1 MFYTIQDL
9 KVDQTVLPSENRGIF
24 VSNINIPV
32 SELDNLNNVVARAQ
46 QLIHTDYVD
55 VPLIQYQVCAT
66 YQLRNIK
73 TGDTRQWAGSFN
85 PRGNQNN
92 TLSQFV
98 VYNPGTFAAN
108 VINASSQDNI
118 FARLRFYHVQTN
130 WVFDR
135 LTSIIICIQAVVNL
149 THPTLIQRGL
159 LVLRHGNRRRRNV
172 YSFLLP

>member
-32 SELDNLNNVVARAQ
+32 SELGNLGNVVARAQ
-46 QLIHTDYVD
+46 QLIQTDYAN
-55 VPLIQYQVCAT
+55 VPVIQYQVCAT
-66 YQLRNIK
+66 YQLKNIV

-98 VYNPGTFAAN
+98 VFNIGNFAAN
-108 VINASSQDNI
+108 VINAASQDNI
-118 FARLRFYHVQTN
+118 HARLRFYHVQTN
-130 WVFDR
+130 WVFDH
-135 LTSIIICIQAVVNL
+135 LTSIIICVQAVVNL
-149 THPTLIQRGL
+149 THPTLTQRGL
-159 LVLRHGNRRRRNV
+159 LVFHHGRRRNV
-172 YSFLLP
+172 HSFLLP

>member
-32 SELDNLNNVVARAQ
+32 SELDNLANVLARTQ
-46 QLIHTDYVD
+46 QLIQTDYVN
-55 VPLIQYQVCAT
+55 VPVIQYQVCAT
-66 YQLRNIK
+66 YQLKNIN

-98 VYNPGTFAAN
+98 VFNPDSFAAN
-108 VINASSQDNI
+108 VINASSEDNI

-130 WVFDR
+130 WVFDK
-135 LTSIIICIQAVVNL
+135 LTSIIICVQAEVDL
-149 THPTLIQRGL
+149 THPTLAQRGL
-159 LVLRHGNRRRRNV
+159 LVLRHGNHSRHV
-172 YSFLLP
+172 HSFLLP